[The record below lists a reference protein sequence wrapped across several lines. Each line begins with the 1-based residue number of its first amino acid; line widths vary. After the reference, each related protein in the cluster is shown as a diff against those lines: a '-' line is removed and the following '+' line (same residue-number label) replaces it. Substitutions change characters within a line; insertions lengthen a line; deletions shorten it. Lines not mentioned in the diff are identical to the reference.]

1 MAPGAYMNLIIGVL
15 LLFLGRRLFWLFVGL
30 TGFIAGF
37 TIAERF
43 FHFNSQLI
51 ELAIALGC
59 GLIGV
64 LLAVFLQR
72 LAIAIAGFVAGGL
85 FALSVL
91 EMGGWNIASVLPFL
105 IGGII
110 GAILLSI
117 FFDWALII
125 ISSASGALLVA
136 RFFLHDRQLIA
147 LAFLVLLIIGIIVQ
161 ARLRPAARVSKT

>member
-1 MAPGAYMNLIIGVL
+1 VANSSYIHLISGLL

-37 TIAERF
+37 AIAERF
-43 FHFNSQLI
+43 FQFHSQLI
-51 ELAIALGC
+51 ELIIALGC

-85 FALSVL
+85 FTLSLL
-91 EMGGWNIASVLPFL
+91 EMGGWNIASVIPFL
-105 IGGII
+105 IGGFI
-110 GAILLSI
+110 GAILLSL

-136 RFFLHDRQLIA
+136 RFFLQDRQLVA
-147 LAFLVLLIIGIIVQ
+147 LAFLVLLIIGIVVQ
-161 ARLRPAARVSKT
+161 ARIRPAAKVHKT